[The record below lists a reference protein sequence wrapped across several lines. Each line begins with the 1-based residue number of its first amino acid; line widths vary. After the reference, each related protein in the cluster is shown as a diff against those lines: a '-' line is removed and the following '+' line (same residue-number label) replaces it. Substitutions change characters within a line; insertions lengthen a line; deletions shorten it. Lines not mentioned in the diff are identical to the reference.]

1 MRLIRPVLVTML
13 TWYPYTVKKRGNITG
28 ILLEEILSGQE
39 AMISTLRDPGP
50 GLMELLGTTSSG
62 STVSQTMLKTTKT
75 V

>member
-13 TWYPYTVKKRGNITG
+13 TWYPYIVKKRGNITG

-50 GLMELLGTTSSG
+50 GLMELLGNSLTG
-62 STVSQTMLKTTKT
+62 SMVSQIT
-75 V
+75 